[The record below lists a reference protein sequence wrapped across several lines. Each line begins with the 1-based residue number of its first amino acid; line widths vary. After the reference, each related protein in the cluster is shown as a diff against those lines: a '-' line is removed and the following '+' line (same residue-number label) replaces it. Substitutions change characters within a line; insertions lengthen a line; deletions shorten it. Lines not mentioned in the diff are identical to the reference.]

1 MACLAQH
8 IVTWK
13 VYYSAFSKIVIGW
26 RSLAQTLLR
35 DLRFTQAKCGIGQ
48 AAGLYFSVL
57 YRESQL
63 ERRIGRTPSGLHGCR
78 CAAFLLIVSRLR
90 NRVSFRGSAEAQRRP
105 RAWSIY
111 EIWGSASPLNFQAQL
126 NQKSIVHHSKIGA
139 SMTASGHTRSFGD
152 VCLMSGLPLES
163 GLKSDIVRWPL
174 RAMSGREQV
183 QHDTP

>member
-13 VYYSAFSKIVIGW
+13 VYYSAFSKIVIGR

-48 AAGLYFSVL
+48 AAGLYFPVL

-63 ERRIGRTPSGLHGCR
+63 EMRIGRTPSGLHGCR
-78 CAAFLLIVSRLR
+78 CAACILVDRFQAS

-139 SMTASGHTRSFGD
+139 SMTASFPLLNH
-152 VCLMSGLPLES
+152 CLH
-163 GLKSDIVRWPL
+163 R
-174 RAMSGREQV
+174 GRE
-183 QHDTP
+183 DCAR